1 MSRSDYEQYHKNGGT
16 YIIPVEVF
24 NELFD
29 ELDKIK
35 EKLNREYYIGYVE
48 HNDKVIDEILEML
61 GGTYVEQ

>member
-29 ELDKIK
+29 ELDEIK
-35 EKLNREYYIGYVE
+35 EKI
-48 HNDKVIDEILEML
+48 K
-61 GGTYVEQ
+61 